1 MARQMDVQIKR
12 ALAHPRRL
20 EIFGYLVQKMGAGE
34 RGASE
39 FELAVAL
46 GMAGAKVKYHLT
58 VLRDADL
65 ISHTD
70 DFIPGAPDRYMA
82 VVPAGK

>member
-1 MARQMDVQIKR
+1 MDVQIKR

-34 RGASE
+34 QGAGE
-39 FELAVAL
+39 FELAVDL
-46 GMAGAKVKYHLT
+46 GMASAKVKYHLT

-70 DFIPGAPDRYMA
+70 DFIPGVPDRYMA
-82 VVPAGK
+82 VVPASK